1 MSERITYDG
10 GDLIVTMHA
19 KVSELESALNE
30 LASTGVAKALA
41 ERDYKMKLSEWSMRL
56 KSDGYSG
63 TMIDK
68 VIYGIDK
75 VAETRY
81 QRDVAEV
88 LYQVAIERINCTK
101 LEIRVLD
108 EQIKR
113 EYGRNGGGL

>member
-1 MSERITYDG
+1 MSEKITFDG
-10 GDLIVTMHA
+10 GDLIVAMRE
-19 KVSELESALNE
+19 KLDELETSLND
-30 LASTGVAKALA
+30 LTSTGVAKALA
-41 ERDYKMKLSEWSMRL
+41 ERDYKVELRKWSLRL
-56 KSDGYSG
+56 KTDGYSG

-68 VIYGIDK
+68 DVYGVDK

-81 QRDVAEV
+81 QRDIAEAM
-88 LYQVAIERINCTK
+88 YNTAIERINCTK